1 MNLIRFDKKNLLSLI
16 SIKMQIFFLSK
27 IICTV
32 NTEVIKKPKNNVV
45 IDLVTVR

>member
-16 SIKMQIFFLSK
+16 SIKMQIFFK
-27 IICTV
+27 TKV

-45 IDLVTVR
+45 IDIVLVR

>member
-32 NTEVIKKPKNNVV
+32 NTEVIKKPKNNKV
-45 IDLVTVR
+45 IDIVLVR